1 MANDISGFGL
11 KIWVKASVSFPQGF
25 PVTQFADDADP
36 FDMPSIVIAETGMG
50 LNGDL
55 VKWSK
60 ATPLTAVLNVIPNS
74 EDDANLSELYN
85 ANRVGKGKSGARD
98 VITMTVA
105 YPDGRTY
112 TLSGGIIT
120 EGIAGLPVASAGRL
134 KSKNYGFT
142 FEGISNSAA

>member
-1 MANDISGFGL
+1 
-11 KIWVKASVSFPQGF
+11 
-25 PVTQFADDADP
+25 
-36 FDMPSIVIAETGMG
+36 
-50 LNGDL
+50 
-55 VKWSK
+55 
-60 ATPLTAVLNVIPNS
+60 VIPNS

-120 EGIAGLPVASAGRL
+120 DGIAGLPVASAGRM